1 MASEYDVKYVVRDR
15 SRPKFNSITHIGGE
29 LSSGDSWQISV
40 KEAIEGIRS
49 GRFTFT
55 ITRQIDRPEQLMV
68 LDHPL
73 YGPLLKSN
81 HDRRDPES
89 LMSLPEKSGG
99 LF

>member
-1 MASEYDVKYVVRDR
+1 MSSEYDVKFVVRDH
-15 SRPKFNSITHIGGE
+15 SLPKFNSITHIGGE
-29 LSSGDSWQISV
+29 LSGGNQWQIPV

-49 GRFTFT
+49 GRLSFTV
-55 ITRQIDRPEQLMV
+55 TRQVNEPEPLMV

-81 HDRRDPES
+81 LDRRDPES
-89 LMSLPEKSGG
+89 LMTLPEKNSR

>member
-1 MASEYDVKYVVRDR
+1 MASKYDVKFVIRDR
-15 SRPKFNSITHIGGE
+15 SLPKFNSITHIGGE

-49 GRFTFT
+49 GRFSFT
-55 ITRQIDRPEQLMV
+55 ITRQVDEPEQLMV
-68 LDHPL
+68 QNHPL
-73 YGPLLKSN
+73 YGPLLKSKL
-81 HDRRDPES
+81 DRRDPES